1 MTFKQGNNPN
11 DGLTKE
17 VREAIANGQHG
28 DPFAVLGLHATSQGV
43 WLRAFLP
50 RAEAVSVIR
59 RDAASGSTRIT
70 LEKTHPAGLFAVFVP
85 KAKPFSYGLEVTENG
100 VRLEQEDPYRF
111 GPILGELDIYLLGQ
125 GTHLEV
131 FRILGAHPSEREG
144 VAGTTFAVWAPNASR
159 VSVVGDFNHWDGRVH
174 VMRLRVEVGIWELFV
189 PHVGPGSLYKYEIL
203 GPDGNLLPLKAD
215 PVAFQAELRPGTA
228 SIVHGLPHHT
238 WQDAHWM
245 ASRHEANDRHA
256 PMSIYECQL
265 DSWARI
271 PEEDNRRLTYLELAD
286 RLVSYVKEMGYTH
299 IELLPITE
307 YPFDAS
313 WGYQPTGMYA
323 VTSRYG
329 SPEAFAQLV
338 DRAHQ
343 EGIGIILD
351 WVPGHFP
358 SDAHGLAYFD
368 GTHLYEHADPRLGFH
383 PDWNTCIYNY
393 GRTEVANFLL
403 GSALFWME
411 CFHIDGLRV
420 DAVASMLYLD
430 YSRKAGE
437 WIPNRFGGREN
448 LEAIAFLRRLNELAF
463 GRAPGSTTIAEESTA
478 WPGVSRPTYAGG
490 LGFGYKW
497 NMGWMHDTLEYMHT
511 DPLYRRYH
519 HHKMTFGLLYAF
531 SENFILPLSH
541 DEVTHGKG
549 SLINKMPGDEWQRFA
564 NLRAYYGFM
573 WTHPGKKL
581 LFMGG
586 DFGQVSEWHDW
597 TSLEWHVTQYPLH
610 RGIQR
615 LIQDLNTLYRRSP
628 ALYRRD
634 TEPEGFRW
642 VEANDGDNSVYS
654 YLRLGTTQ
662 DPIML
667 VVSHFTPMPHT
678 GYRIGVPGPGVYRE
692 VLNSDAAIYGG
703 SNMGNAG
710 AVSAE
715 PIPSHG
721 FPYSVLLTIP
731 PLATVIFEHHDD

>member
-1 MTFKQGNNPN
+1 MTHKHTISPD
-11 DGLTKE
+11 DGLTPE
-17 VREAIANGQHG
+17 IREAIASGRHG
-28 DPFAVLGLHATSQGV
+28 DPFAVLGPHASKEGL
-43 WLRAFLP
+43 WLRVFMP
-50 RAEAVSVIR
+50 QAEAVSVIR
-59 RDAASGSTRIT
+59 RGEPSASSIAMT
-70 LEKTHPAGLFAVFVP
+70 KTHQEGLFAVFLP
-85 KAKPFSYGLEVTENG
+85 KTTPFPYVLQVTEHG
-100 VRLEQEDPYRF
+100 VKVEQEDPYRF
-111 GPILGELDIYLLGQ
+111 GPLLGELDIYLLGQ
-125 GTHLEV
+125 GTHLEIYKV
-131 FRILGAHPSEREG
+131 LGAHPKVIDG
-144 VAGTTFAVWAPNASR
+144 AAGTAFAVWAPNASR

-174 VMRLRVEVGIWELFV
+174 VMRRRVEVGVWELFI
-189 PHVGPGSLYKYEIL
+189 PHVGAGSLYKYELL
-203 GPDGNLLPLKAD
+203 GADGQLLPLKAD
-215 PVAFQAELRPGTA
+215 PLAFQAELRPGTA
-228 SIVHGLPHHT
+228 SIVHGLPQHA
-238 WQDAHWM
+238 WQDDHWM
-245 ASRHEANDRHA
+245 AKRQEANDRHA
-256 PMSIYECQL
+256 PMAIYECHL
-265 DSWARI
+265 DSWKRV

-286 RLVSYVKEMGYTH
+286 SLVSYVKEMGYTH

-329 SPEAFAQLV
+329 SPEDFAFLV

-358 SDAHGLAYFD
+358 SDAHGLAWFD

-403 GSALFWME
+403 GSALFWLE
-411 CFHIDGLRV
+411 CLHIDGLRV

-430 YSRKAGE
+430 YSRKPGE

-448 LEAIAFLRRLNELAF
+448 LDAIAFLRRLNELAY
-463 GRAPGSTTIAEESTA
+463 GRAPGSITIAEESTA
-478 WPGVSRPTYAGG
+478 WPNVSRPTYVGG
-490 LGFGYKW
+490 LGFGFKW
-497 NMGWMHDTLEYMHT
+497 NMGWMHDTLAYMSV

-549 SLINKMPGDEWQRFA
+549 SLVGKMPGDEWQRFA

-573 WTHPGKKL
+573 WGHPGKKL
-581 LFMGG
+581 LFMGN

-615 LIQDLNTLYRRSP
+615 LVQDLNALYHKTP
-628 ALYRRD
+628 ALYRHD
-634 TEPEGFRW
+634 TEAEGFRW
-642 VEANDGDNSVYS
+642 IEANDTDNSVYS
-654 YLRLGTTQ
+654 FLRLGSNQ
-662 DPIML
+662 DPLVL
-667 VVSHFTPMPHT
+667 VVSHFTPLPHSE
-678 GYRIGVPGPGVYRE
+678 YRIGVPGPGIYRE
-692 VLNSDAAIYGG
+692 VFNSDAAIYGG

-710 AVSAE
+710 AVEAV

-721 FPYSVLLTIP
+721 FPYSVQLVIP
-731 PLATVIFEHHDD
+731 PLATMLFEHAHV